1 MNISQEMA
9 ELQIMN
15 KDNFKRDK
23 AFDEKIKR
31 DVGVLARFVDIYC
44 RNNHIEAKKSCIQTK
59 GIVGEYVNGLLIELC
74 PDCRRLLLHGVSK
87 RIICPYD
94 PKPRC
99 KKCPTYCYYD
109 RYRQKIKMVM
119 RFSGA
124 YLLKRG
130 RLDLALKYFF

>member
-1 MNISQEMA
+1 MMQDSKLRA
-9 ELQIMN
+9 
-15 KDNFKRDK
+15 DK
-23 AFDEKIKR
+23 TSDLDIKR
-31 DVGVLARFVDIYC
+31 DVSVLARFIDIYC
-44 RNNHIEAKKSCIQTK
+44 KSNHIQAKRSPVRTK
-59 GIVGEYVNGLLIELC
+59 GEIGEYVNGLLVALC

-99 KKCPTYCYYD
+99 RKCPTYCYYD
-109 RYRQKIKMVM
+109 PYRQKIKMVM

-130 RLDLALKYFF
+130 RLDLTLKYFF

>member
-1 MNISQEMA
+1 MMQDSKLRA
-9 ELQIMN
+9 
-15 KDNFKRDK
+15 DKRSNRD
-23 AFDEKIKR
+23 IKS
-31 DVGVLARFVDIYC
+31 DASVLARFIDIYC
-44 RNNHIEAKKSCIQTK
+44 RNNHIEAKRSSITMK
-59 GIVGEYVNGLLIELC
+59 GEIGEYVNGLLVELC
-74 PDCRRLLLHGVSK
+74 PDCRRLLLYGVSK
-87 RIICPYD
+87 RIICPYN

-130 RLDLALKYFF
+130 RLDLTLKYFF